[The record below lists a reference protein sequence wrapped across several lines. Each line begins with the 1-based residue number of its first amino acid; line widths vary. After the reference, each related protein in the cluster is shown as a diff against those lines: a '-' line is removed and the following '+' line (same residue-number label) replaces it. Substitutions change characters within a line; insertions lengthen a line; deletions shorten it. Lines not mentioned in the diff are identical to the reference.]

1 MLSVSPRR
9 VPSYRHRSNC
19 IDEERDARP
28 RRVVRIGVRLR
39 DEFVGD
45 RHRPHVRRVDE
56 RRLAVLV
63 LQSGGGAGGD
73 EHRDDLAVAERGG
86 VHERGRALLEEC
98 VEPLAFRFRR
108 RLIKR
113 RIILSVQPGNLLH
126 KPFRRLRQRVDGRAG
141 IEQDPNSVGGA
152 GARGDHERGTAAARH
167 HVHVQTFVDE
177 ELAHL

>member
-1 MLSVSPRR
+1 M
-9 VPSYRHRSNC
+9 
-19 IDEERDARP
+19 
-28 RRVVRIGVRLR
+28 
-39 DEFVGD
+39 
-45 RHRPHVRRVDE
+45 DE

-86 VHERGRALLEEC
+86 VHERGRALLEER
-98 VEPLAFRFRR
+98 VQPLAFRFRR

-113 RIILSVQPGNLLH
+113 CVVLSVQPGNLLH

-152 GARGDHERGTAAARH
+152 DDEFYTIKRIGGEVRDRWRFLGVKRLIELYRTLPRRPDCRPASCCAMPAPSRPRAIRGRAILPRSARALR
-167 HVHVQTFVDE
+167 
-177 ELAHL
+177 